1 VRHNG
6 LYGGRW
12 RSLINYTRVSD
23 VDLIR
28 DLETSRLD
36 ARRDVNLLQLGQ
48 IDYLGDDWLLNLQ
61 AAAVPAP
68 GRGYPQRLQETAAAH
83 GAVPQRGHALPPQPP
98 RSAAVLQLRYGQ
110 RAGRG
115 AAPLRGSRGH
125 LSDGLVLGL
134 PQAHGEVPHARLPPG
149 APARGARR
157 ASRRPLGARQRRRRP
172 VLRTAH
178 APGRA
183 RRAADPGAAH
193 FYLYSQY
200 DEQSDQP
207 DFDSAELTFNYNQL
221 FRDTRFSGRDRL
233 DDANQVSIGLTTRF
247 LDARSGEEYF
257 NASIGQIYYFTNR
270 RVRLNA
276 SDPELDRPNSELAGE
291 FNFYPNERLS
301 CAATCSTTRARA
313 R

>member
-1 VRHNG
+1 VVG
-6 LYGGRW
+6 
-12 RSLINYTRVSD
+12 
-23 VDLIR
+23 
-28 DLETSRLD
+28 
-36 ARRDVNLLQLGQ
+36 
-48 IDYLGDDWLLNLQ
+48 
-61 AAAVPAP
+61 
-68 GRGYPQRLQETAAAH
+68 QRLYAEAGVTYPMNWSYGFLRPRPSTA
-83 GAVPQRGHALPPQPP
+83 
-98 RSAAVLQLRYGQ
+98 Y
-110 RAGRG
+110 
-115 AAPLRGSRGH
+115 
-125 LSDGLVLGL
+125 
-134 PQAHGEVPHARLPPG
+134 ARLPPG
-149 APARGARR
+149 PPARGAGR
-157 ASRRPLGARQRRRRP
+157 ASRRPLGAGQRRRRP
-172 VLRTAH
+172 VLR
-178 APGRA
+178 APDAPRRA
-183 RRAADPGAAH
+183 RRAADPGAAGI

-276 SDPELDRPNSELAGE
+276 SDPELDRSQLGIAGE